1 MTITKERAEELRN
14 KLLLRLQA
22 DLEEIL
28 HTTIEE
34 AGKDPLGFLLKYISA
49 INLREGNVVDD
60 LNAYVIYYGFI
71 KQATVEDIR
80 TLSNGLTKFRGDI
93 SLTLGYMDSY
103 NKYLR
108 SKIGYHYY

>member
-1 MTITKERAEELRN
+1 VTISKEKAEELRD
-14 KLLLRLQA
+14 KFLLRLQA
-22 DLEEIL
+22 DLEKIL

-49 INLREGNVVDD
+49 IKLRKDNVVDN
-60 LNAYVIYYGFI
+60 LNVYVIYYGFI

-93 SLTLGYMDSY
+93 SLALGYMDSY
-103 NKYLR
+103 NEYLR